1 MAVLEYNSSQQLTL
15 HGVDLS
21 ARLSSGWQEPVYVY
35 SLPVIQ
41 ERIDLYKKVFA
52 GKFRASL
59 HYAMKANAHPEILK
73 LMKKNGLGAD
83 VVSGGELKK
92 ARAAGIEAKH
102 ILFSGVGKSVKELEF
117 AVIEQIY
124 QINVES
130 VNELKRLSEVT
141 QKLKQKISVGLRV
154 NPAVD
159 AKTHPYISTGFRNN
173 KFGIDEAQ
181 IAECLKT
188 VKESGGRIELK
199 ALTCHIGS
207 MLTEFSATREALRKI
222 RKMYQEISAQGFP
235 LERLDVGGGV
245 GIHYQRPAETDLEI
259 FADYSKVLH
268 EELDG
273 FGGEVMAEPGRF
285 LVARAG
291 LLLTQI
297 QYVKTTPYKT
307 FVICNSGMNHLIR
320 PALYQAHHRVLPL
333 LKRVGEMTV
342 DVVGPIC
349 ESSDFFAQERVIS
362 RVEEGDWLAI
372 CDAGAY
378 GASMLSLYNAFE
390 PPKEMILTF

>member
-1 MAVLEYNSSQQLTL
+1 MAVLAYNSSQQLAL
-15 HGVDLS
+15 HGATLTSVVS
-21 ARLSSGWQEPVYVY
+21 EGWQEPCYVY
-35 SLPVIQ
+35 SMPAIQ
-41 ERIDLYKKVFA
+41 DRISLYKDFFSKNF
-52 GKFRASL
+52 KSSL

-73 LMKKNGLGAD
+73 LMKTNGLGAD

-92 ARAAGIEAKH
+92 ALEAGILPEN
-102 ILFSGVGKSVKELEF
+102 IIFSGVGKSVKELQL
-117 AVIEQIY
+117 AVEKQIY

-130 VNELKRLSEVT
+130 VNELERLSQVT
-141 QKLKQKISVGLRV
+141 RDLKKSIAVGLRV

-173 KFGIDEAQ
+173 KFGIDQAQ
-181 IAECLKT
+181 ISDCLQT
-188 VKESGGRIELK
+188 VLSSEGRLQLK

-207 MLTEFSATREALRKI
+207 MLTEFSATREAIRKI
-222 RKMYQEISAQGFP
+222 RKMYGDIALQGFP
-235 LERLDVGGGV
+235 LERIDVGGGV
-245 GIHYQRPAETDLEI
+245 GINYKETAETDLKI
-259 FADYSKVLH
+259 FSDYTKVLQ
-268 EELDG
+268 EELAG
-273 FGGEVMAEPGRF
+273 FQGEVMAEPGRF

-291 LLLTQI
+291 VLLTQV
-297 QYVKTTPYKT
+297 QYVKKTPYKT

-333 LKRVGEMTV
+333 ILKSGEMHV

-349 ESSDFFAQERVIS
+349 ESSDFFAQDRTITTVN
-362 RVEEGDWLAI
+362 EGEWLAI

-390 PPKEMILTF
+390 PPKEIILR